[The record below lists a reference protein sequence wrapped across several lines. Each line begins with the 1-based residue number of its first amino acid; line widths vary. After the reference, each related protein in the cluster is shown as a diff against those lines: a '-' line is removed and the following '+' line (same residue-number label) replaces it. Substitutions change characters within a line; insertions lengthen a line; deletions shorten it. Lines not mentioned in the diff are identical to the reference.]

1 LIVFIDE
8 EEFPRY
14 SSILQSG
21 FKLDCPFSPERL
33 YELSKMDG
41 AIVMDKNASKILAA
55 NVHIVPDQVFLQRK
69 PGPS

>member
-1 LIVFIDE
+1 LSEIVELELAEKIKLLSPGTKLRKALDDIIHAQLGALIVFIDE

-33 YELSKMDG
+33 
-41 AIVMDKNASKILAA
+41 
-55 NVHIVPDQVFLQRK
+55 
-69 PGPS
+69 